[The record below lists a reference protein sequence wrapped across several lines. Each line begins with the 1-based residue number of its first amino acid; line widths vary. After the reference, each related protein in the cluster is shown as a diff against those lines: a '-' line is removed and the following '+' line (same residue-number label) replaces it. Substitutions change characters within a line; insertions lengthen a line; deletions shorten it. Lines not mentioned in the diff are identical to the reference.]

1 MGKYCSL
8 VFIKLNDQMS
18 YFYYCLHPKISE
30 IYAVRNIPKFVA
42 LCYKV
47 NNISTR

>member
-18 YFYYCLHPKISE
+18 YFHVQDLIVQE
-30 IYAVRNIPKFVA
+30 ITVCILRFLKFT
-42 LCYKV
+42 L
-47 NNISTR
+47 